1 MLKASL
7 EDIMSEDVVTIKD
20 NATVGQAA
28 HILLRFRING
38 ILIVDQS
45 DKNSVKGVL
54 TTTDL
59 LRLLDNAMS
68 EQKKRKEAI
77 ENVSKRLAV
86 EVANKDVVN
95 LQKDIKIER
104 AIALMHRRNIHTIPV
119 YEGERLVGIVGRHDI
134 LNLAFS
140 Y

>member
-38 ILIVDQS
+38 ILIVDH
-45 DKNSVKGVL
+45 SVKGVL